1 MTGALGDYLGD
12 AVAAAVGIEHTAA
25 EFSER
30 AEAAFKRADADG
42 SGTLDFGETVAACR
56 AVPGL
61 RRLSETRARE
71 IFARFDEDDS
81 GSLDV
86 HEFRNLA
93 ALLRSAHALDQMPGV
108 IYCGG
113 KLMNPSQNPAVARAA
128 RLAELYSKPYAPKT
142 ALAKA
147 VARRTVS
154 RRVVYGGVDLANLEA
169 LTDDEEARD
178 SASTRSSMSSSR
190 RSRRSSRRS
199 RRWSRKETRKRSLS
213 WSVGA
218 LEAAYAALLVVR
230 LLCAVYGTAYV
241 HPDEYHQ
248 TVEIGARDV
257 LGVAASPRAWEFDA
271 DGAPARSVAGHVLAA
286 GAAFRVWR
294 FIESFDRNVAHVAR
308 ATLAGAAGGCE
319 RAALAKGLAAG
330 LREAAARVGGGG
342 VDEVPGVGVRTD
354 ASAFFVSP
362 AVIFLAPRIFAFCA
376 SLLVDLAAAR
386 AARAAYWAQ
395 APALASPSLR
405 STRDRRDS
413 SYSKKSFSGAA
424 RAGLHARLLAAS
436 AWPAV
441 TLLVRPLTNA
451 VECVLVSSL
460 LCLACASDASD
471 ACDDHGEV
479 ESSYE
484 ARPGIPRVIQ
494 GDAKKTLQKTEDGG
508 EPKKVF
514 ATKKSLAATRAALVA
529 GAVTAVG
536 TWTRFTFPLFAA
548 PLGVLLVARAARASH
563 FEVRGALV
571 AAAAG
576 AAGFA
581 GVASCLV
588 VADTAYFKGL
598 DAVDAAFFG
607 EGEAFFG
614 GDADARARRLASF
627 VRLVRGFA
635 NDFIA
640 TGVAWF
646 RDPGLPPLDAFSQAW
661 RETSVF
667 VAATRGAAARL
678 ARRLASAPWVV
689 TPYNALAYNLDTEN
703 LAAHGIHPRC
713 THALVNFP
721 MLFGPLA
728 WVAYRASFE
737 AARRATRSFRVP
749 GPSANEEGSRRRAE
763 KSESAG
769 GSPTRRSPERAKKK
783 RTPERA
789 VASANATRA
798 ALLGV
803 LAVPLVFLSLA
814 PHQEPR
820 FLLPALP
827 AAAAAAAA
835 DGAAARLA
843 SSPVALAAWSAAN
856 LLGAAFFGFAHQG
869 GVVPAVAQLS
879 TVLAEDDE
887 SSDHAL
893 VYFWRTYT
901 PPESLLAFPA
911 HAPSSKFSFR
921 ETNDAFVTA
930 RDDAAR
936 GSSFDFRSTK
946 NGSPSEK
953 NTRVRRR
960 ASSISPSH
968 IVDLRGASMDSVLA
982 AFAANEDWSHF
993 YVVAPATAAEALRA
1007 RLAVTSP
1014 GAAVA
1019 ETWRRRGHFSG
1030 EELAG
1035 YRDAFTRGGV
1045 RGLWDAMALGVYAV
1059 ER

>member
-1 MTGALGDYLGD
+1 MTSFLTGALGDYLGD

-86 HEFRNLA
+86 HEFRKLA
-93 ALLRSAHALDQMPGV
+93 ALLRSVHALDQMPGV

-128 RLAELYSKPYAPKT
+128 RLTELYSRPYEPKS

-147 VARRTVS
+147 VARRTVL

-169 LTDDEEARD
+169 LTDDEEAESRESRD
-178 SASTRSSMSSSR
+178 DDKSRLMSSDGKTGSSSSR

-199 RRWSRKETRKRSLS
+199 SRRTSRSRKETRELS

-230 LLCAVYGTAYV
+230 LICAVYGTAYV

-248 TVEIGARDV
+248 TVEIGASDV
-257 LGVAASPRAWEFDA
+257 LGVAASPRAWEFD

-330 LREAAARVGGGG
+330 LREAASRVGGGG
-342 VDEVPGVGVRTD
+342 ADGADER
-354 ASAFFVSP
+354 SAFFVSP
-362 AVIFLAPRIFAFCA
+362 AVIFLAPRVFAFCA

-386 AARAAYWAQ
+386 AARATYWAQ
-395 APALASPSLR
+395 APALASSAR
-405 STRDRRDS
+405 STRDRRDAS
-413 SYSKKSFSGAA
+413 FSKKSFSGAA

-436 AWPAV
+436 AWPAA

-460 LCLACASDASD
+460 LCLACANASD
-471 ACDDHGEV
+471 VCDDDCEV
-479 ESSYE
+479 ESYSS
-484 ARPGIPRVIQ
+484 RVNSA
-494 GDAKKTLQKTEDGG
+494 GDAKKTEKTEDGAR
-508 EPKKVF
+508 ESSRRVF
-514 ATKKSLAATRAALVA
+514 TTSLAAPRAALVA

-563 FEVRGALV
+563 SGSARFSAARGALV

-581 GVASCLV
+581 TVASCLV
-588 VADTAYFKGL
+588 VADTAYFKGV
-598 DAVDAAFFG
+598 DVVDAAFFG
-607 EGEAFFG
+607 EASFFFG
-614 GDADARARRLASF
+614 GDADARAKRLADLLHF
-627 VRLVRGFA
+627 VRGFT

-661 RETSVF
+661 RETSAF
-667 VAATRGAAARL
+667 VAATRGAVARL
-678 ARRLASAPWVV
+678 ARRIGTTPWVV
-689 TPYNALAYNLDTEN
+689 TPYNALAYNLDTKN
-703 LAAHGIHPRC
+703 LATHGIHPRC
-713 THALVNFP
+713 THLLINFP

-737 AARRATRSFRVP
+737 AARSFATRSFSL
-749 GPSANEEGSRRRAE
+749 GTKKRAA
-763 KSESAG
+763 SAG
-769 GSPTRRSPERAKKK
+769 GSPNAGGSPERAK
-783 RTPERA
+783 RTPTTGA
-789 VASANATRA
+789 VTSANATRA
-798 ALLGV
+798 ALLA
-803 LAVPLVFLSLA
+803 LITVPLVCLSLA

-820 FLLPALP
+820 FLLPLLP

-835 DGAAARLA
+835 DGAAAQIA
-843 SSPVALAAWSAAN
+843 SSPVALATWSAAN

-869 GVVPAVAQLS
+869 GVVPAVTQLS

-901 PPESLLAFPA
+901 PPESLLAFPDA
-911 HAPSSKFSFR
+911 SSFR
-921 ETNDAFVTA
+921 SETTA

-936 GSSFDFRSTK
+936 ASFDFRSTK
-946 NGSPSEK
+946 NGSPSD
-953 NTRVRRR
+953 TRTTRRR

>member
-42 SGTLDFGETVAACR
+42 SGTLDFGETFAACR

-128 RLAELYSKPYAPKT
+128 RLAELYSKPYAPKS

-147 VARRTVS
+147 VARRTVL

-169 LTDDEEARD
+169 LTDDEEAESR
-178 SASTRSSMSSSR
+178 SR
-190 RSRRSSRRS
+190 RSRRTSRRTS
-199 RRWSRKETRKRSLS
+199 STRKETRKLS

-342 VDEVPGVGVRTD
+342 ADEVPGVGVRTD

-395 APALASPSLR
+395 APALASPAR

-471 ACDDHGEV
+471 ACDDDSEV
-479 ESSYE
+479 ESFE
-484 ARPGIPRVIQ
+484 AKFEAES
-494 GDAKKTLQKTEDGG
+494 AKNTSEKAKDFRANDVLSRKRA
-508 EPKKVF
+508 F

-548 PLGVLLVARAARASH
+548 PIGVLLVARAARATSNTTAA
-563 FEVRGALV
+563 RGALV

-581 GVASCLV
+581 AVASCLV
-588 VADTAYFKGL
+588 VADTAYFEGV
-598 DAVDAAFFG
+598 DAVDAAFF
-607 EGEAFFG
+607 GEAFFG
-614 GDADARARRLASF
+614 GDADARAKRLAS
-627 VRLVRGFA
+627 VVTVVEGCM

-689 TPYNALAYNLDTEN
+689 TPYNALAYNLDTKN
-703 LAAHGIHPRC
+703 LESHGIHPRC
-713 THALVNFP
+713 THTLINFP

-728 WVAYRASFE
+728 WVAYRALFQ
-737 AARRATRSFRVP
+737 AARSAATRSGFFTKKKNPDRA
-749 GPSANEEGSRRRAE
+749 GREEEGSRAE
-763 KSESAG
+763 RTG
-769 GSPTRRSPERAKKK
+769 TGTGTK
-783 RTPERA
+783 RTPERATGA

-820 FLLPALP
+820 FLLPLLP

-835 DGAAARLA
+835 DGGAASLA
-843 SSPVALAAWSAAN
+843 SSPVALVAWSAAN
-856 LLGAAFFGFAHQG
+856 LIGAAFFGFAHQG

-911 HAPSSKFSFR
+911 HAPSFVKR

-930 RDDAAR
+930 RDDAGTRA
-936 GSSFDFRSTK
+936 SFDFRSERK
-946 NGSPSEK
+946 NGSPSGD
-953 NTRVRRR
+953 TRVRRR

>member
-1 MTGALGDYLGD
+1 
-12 AVAAAVGIEHTAA
+12 
-25 EFSER
+25 
-30 AEAAFKRADADG
+30 
-42 SGTLDFGETVAACR
+42 
-56 AVPGL
+56 
-61 RRLSETRARE
+61 
-71 IFARFDEDDS
+71 
-81 GSLDV
+81 
-86 HEFRNLA
+86 
-93 ALLRSAHALDQMPGV
+93 
-108 IYCGG
+108 
-113 KLMNPSQNPAVARAA
+113 
-128 RLAELYSKPYAPKT
+128 
-142 ALAKA
+142 
-147 VARRTVS
+147 
-154 RRVVYGGVDLANLEA
+154 
-169 LTDDEEARD
+169 
-178 SASTRSSMSSSR
+178 
-190 RSRRSSRRS
+190 
-199 RRWSRKETRKRSLS
+199 
-213 WSVGA
+213 
-218 LEAAYAALLVVR
+218 
-230 LLCAVYGTAYV
+230 
-241 HPDEYHQ
+241 
-248 TVEIGARDV
+248 
-257 LGVAASPRAWEFDA
+257 
-271 DGAPARSVAGHVLAA
+271 
-286 GAAFRVWR
+286 
-294 FIESFDRNVAHVAR
+294 
-308 ATLAGAAGGCE
+308 
-319 RAALAKGLAAG
+319 
-330 LREAAARVGGGG
+330 
-342 VDEVPGVGVRTD
+342 
-354 ASAFFVSP
+354 
-362 AVIFLAPRIFAFCA
+362 VIFLAPRVFAFCA

-395 APALASPSLR
+395 APALASPAR

-424 RAGLHARLLAAS
+424 RAGLRARLLAAS

-460 LCLACASDASD
+460 LCLACARASD
-471 ACDDHGEV
+471 VCDDDSEV
-479 ESSYE
+479 ESFE
-484 ARPGIPRVIQ
+484 ASPKTPLESAKNTEKAKDFRVN
-494 GDAKKTLQKTEDGG
+494 DVLSRRA
-508 EPKKVF
+508 F
-514 ATKKSLAATRAALVA
+514 ATSLSLAATRDALVA

-548 PLGVLLVARAARASH
+548 PIGVLLVARAARASH
-563 FEVRGALV
+563 SGSASTAARGALV

-581 GVASCLV
+581 AVASCLV
-588 VADTAYFKGL
+588 VADTAYFEGV
-598 DAVDAAFFG
+598 DAVDAAFF
-607 EGEAFFG
+607 GEAFFG
-614 GDADARARRLASF
+614 GDADARAKRLASVVVF
-627 VRLVRGFA
+627 LEGFT

-678 ARRLASAPWVV
+678 AKRLASAPWVV
-689 TPYNALAYNLDTEN
+689 TPYNALAYNLDTKN
-703 LAAHGIHPRC
+703 LESHGIHPRL
-713 THALVNFP
+713 THASVNFP

-728 WVAYRASFE
+728 WVAYRALFQ
-737 AARRATRSFRVP
+737 AARRATRSLSFTKKKNPDLGRE
-749 GPSANEEGSRRRAE
+749 EEG
-763 KSESAG
+763 
-769 GSPTRRSPERAKKK
+769 SPERAK
-783 RTPERA
+783 RTTGA

-820 FLLPALP
+820 FLLPLLP

-843 SSPVALAAWSAAN
+843 SSPAALAAWSAAN

-911 HAPSSKFSFR
+911 APSFR
-921 ETNDAFVTA
+921 ETSDGSTA

-936 GSSFDFRSTK
+936 ASFDFRSTK
-946 NGSPSEK
+946 NGSPSD
-953 NTRVRRR
+953 TRTRT
-960 ASSISPSH
+960 SSISPSH

>member
-1 MTGALGDYLGD
+1 
-12 AVAAAVGIEHTAA
+12 
-25 EFSER
+25 
-30 AEAAFKRADADG
+30 
-42 SGTLDFGETVAACR
+42 
-56 AVPGL
+56 
-61 RRLSETRARE
+61 
-71 IFARFDEDDS
+71 
-81 GSLDV
+81 
-86 HEFRNLA
+86 
-93 ALLRSAHALDQMPGV
+93 
-108 IYCGG
+108 
-113 KLMNPSQNPAVARAA
+113 
-128 RLAELYSKPYAPKT
+128 
-142 ALAKA
+142 
-147 VARRTVS
+147 
-154 RRVVYGGVDLANLEA
+154 
-169 LTDDEEARD
+169 
-178 SASTRSSMSSSR
+178 
-190 RSRRSSRRS
+190 
-199 RRWSRKETRKRSLS
+199 
-213 WSVGA
+213 
-218 LEAAYAALLVVR
+218 
-230 LLCAVYGTAYV
+230 
-241 HPDEYHQ
+241 
-248 TVEIGARDV
+248 
-257 LGVAASPRAWEFDA
+257 
-271 DGAPARSVAGHVLAA
+271 
-286 GAAFRVWR
+286 
-294 FIESFDRNVAHVAR
+294 
-308 ATLAGAAGGCE
+308 
-319 RAALAKGLAAG
+319 
-330 LREAAARVGGGG
+330 
-342 VDEVPGVGVRTD
+342 
-354 ASAFFVSP
+354 
-362 AVIFLAPRIFAFCA
+362 
-376 SLLVDLAAAR
+376 
-386 AARAAYWAQ
+386 
-395 APALASPSLR
+395 
-405 STRDRRDS
+405 
-413 SYSKKSFSGAA
+413 
-424 RAGLHARLLAAS
+424 
-436 AWPAV
+436 
-441 TLLVRPLTNA
+441 
-451 VECVLVSSL
+451 
-460 LCLACASDASD
+460 
-471 ACDDHGEV
+471 
-479 ESSYE
+479 
-484 ARPGIPRVIQ
+484 
-494 GDAKKTLQKTEDGG
+494 
-508 EPKKVF
+508 
-514 ATKKSLAATRAALVA
+514 
-529 GAVTAVG
+529 
-536 TWTRFTFPLFAA
+536 
-548 PLGVLLVARAARASH
+548 
-563 FEVRGALV
+563 
-571 AAAAG
+571 
-576 AAGFA
+576 
-581 GVASCLV
+581 LV
-588 VADTAYFKGL
+588 VADTAYFEGV
-598 DAVDAAFFG
+598 DAVDAAFF
-607 EGEAFFG
+607 GEAFFG
-614 GDADARARRLASF
+614 GDADARAKRLASVVVF
-627 VRLVRGFA
+627 LEGFT

-678 ARRLASAPWVV
+678 AKRLASAPWVV
-689 TPYNALAYNLDTEN
+689 TPYNALAYNLDTKN
-703 LAAHGIHPRC
+703 LESHGIHPRL
-713 THALVNFP
+713 THASVNFP

-843 SSPVALAAWSAAN
+843 SSPFALAAWSAAN

-911 HAPSSKFSFR
+911 APSFSSR
-921 ETNDAFVTA
+921 ETSDGSTA

-936 GSSFDFRSTK
+936 ASFDFRSTK
-946 NGSPSEK
+946 NGSPSD
-953 NTRVRRR
+953 TRTRHR